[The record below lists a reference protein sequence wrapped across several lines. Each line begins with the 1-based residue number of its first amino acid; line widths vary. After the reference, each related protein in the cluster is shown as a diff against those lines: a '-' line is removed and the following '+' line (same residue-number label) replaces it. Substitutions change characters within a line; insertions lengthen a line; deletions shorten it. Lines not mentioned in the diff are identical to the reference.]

1 MNQQVAPDWVPT
13 LVTWLRVCPSQLLP
27 AMPQSGTTTPV
38 YLQLPAALITCTA
51 QLCNMANEY
60 EVHSAMPLLLEA
72 ADALCPAAQELF
84 WSSEPQWKGV
94 QDSDERYKA
103 SLFECVDSAQPL
115 FDQMEQLQAQLLE
128 LNSRLPA
135 ALAAECNLQ
144 VPLQQAQAQLLDLM
158 NSRLPAALAA
168 TCDLQAPLPQQQVGA
183 VLSDGDSHTSVSMDL
198 DDDFGAT
205 GDNTQGLGA
214 VRSGWEAFKSRLM
227 KSVGADSTPFARE
240 SKRMLAAV
248 QDLKEEIRQMREQ
261 HTDESSDDLSDD
273 E

>member
-1 MNQQVAPDWVPT
+1 VLT
-13 LVTWLRVCPSQLLP
+13 LLTWLHVCAAFLLL
-27 AMPQSGTTTPV
+27 AMCQGGKDTPV
-38 YLQLPAALITCTA
+38 FLQLPAAVIKCTA
-51 QLCNMANEY
+51 EVCSMANEY

-72 ADALCPAAQELF
+72 ADALCPAAEDLF
-84 WSSEPQWKGV
+84 WSSEPQWQGV
-94 QDSDERYKA
+94 QDSDEKYKS

-115 FDQMEQLQAQLLE
+115 FDQMEQSQTQLLE
-128 LNSRLPA
+128 LHSRLPA

-144 VPLQQAQAQLLDLM
+144 VPLQQAQAQLLDLL

-168 TCDLQAPLPQQQVGA
+168 TCDLQAPLPQQQAGA